1 MPTTAITPPETLYHY
16 TDSAGL
22 LGIIGSPISLP
33 GTEESVFGFERG
45 ATFGTLWAT
54 DARYLNDAHELTYGA
69 AALAE
74 KLERHA
80 EESRTPQVV
89 ERLRELAE
97 TVRDGRF
104 ELTYGSDT
112 ERSLAH
118 VTCFCESGDLL
129 SQWRGYGGGYA
140 IGFDRTVFRKFGVLD
155 TEMYK
160 SNPDLA

>member
-1 MPTTAITPPETLYHY
+1 M
-16 TDSAGL
+16 
-22 LGIIGSPISLP
+22 
-33 GTEESVFGFERG
+33 FGFERG